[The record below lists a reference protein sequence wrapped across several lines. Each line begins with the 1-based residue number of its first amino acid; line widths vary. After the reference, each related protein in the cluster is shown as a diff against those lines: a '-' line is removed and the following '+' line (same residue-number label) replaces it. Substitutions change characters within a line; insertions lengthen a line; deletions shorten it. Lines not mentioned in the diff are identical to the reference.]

1 MCGISGIFDL
11 SGNPVNPDLLDRMTS
26 IIRHRGPDGDG
37 HYMDCEVGLGHRRLS
52 IIDVSGGGQPIGN
65 EDGKLQIVFNGEI
78 YNFIELRKELAAF
91 GHTFKTKSDTEV
103 IVHAYEQW
111 GAECLNRFNG
121 MFAFA
126 IWDARKREVFLA
138 RDHLGIKPL
147 YYVQIGSRL
156 LFSSEIKA
164 LLQDPECPRE
174 VDLNALAELF
184 TFRSV
189 PSPKTL
195 FKRIFK
201 LPPGHLM
208 LATRKGLQISRFWN
222 WVPGK
227 RRQSNESA
235 LVEEYQMLL
244 EDAVRLQLRSDVP
257 LGLFL
262 SSGVDSGVLLS
273 IMSQYASSPVQTFTI
288 GFEEGEKTN
297 EIDDAREMARIFGAD
312 HHSMTVAPEDYVH
325 YFGRYMMDLE
335 EPVGHEAAPA
345 FHFVSNITSKRVKV
359 ALTGQGADEPW
370 AGYDRYKGVKLSG
383 IYSRLPRFVTND
395 LARLICRMP
404 GRMERLK
411 RGLVSLGEPDVLT
424 RFTKVYSFFNADI
437 KAQLYK
443 GALKQQFDADP
454 YGPRHALARL
464 QSDVKSL
471 DPLTQML
478 YIDTRANL
486 PDDLL
491 MVGDKTAMAN
501 SLEVRVPFL
510 DYRLVEFIE
519 SLPPHLKLHGFT
531 GKYLHKKACEK
542 WLPKE
547 VVHRKKKGFANPIE
561 NWFRVRMKSFV
572 EDCLLGSD
580 SSMGRY
586 FDQNYIRRMLELDR
600 EGKEQYRR
608 HIYLLVSLELWHRTF
623 MRAQPAI
630 ESTAKSNACD
640 YTGNLGTRS
649 TPCPTAVK

>member
-1 MCGISGIFDL
+1 MCGICGIFDL
-11 SGNPVNPDLLDRMTS
+11 SGNPINPGLLDRMTS
-26 IIRHRGPDGDG
+26 IIEHRGPDGDG
-37 HYMDCEVGLGHRRLS
+37 RYVDREIGLGHRRLS
-52 IIDVSGGGQPIGN
+52 IIDVRGGGQPIGN
-65 EDGKLQIVFNGEI
+65 EDGKQQIVFNGEI
-78 YNFIELRKELAAF
+78 YNFIELRKELEAY
-91 GHTFKTKSDTEV
+91 GHVFKTKSDTEV

-111 GAECLNRFNG
+111 GADCVKRFNG

-174 VDLNALAELF
+174 VDLDALAELF

-195 FKRIFK
+195 FKGIFK

-227 RRQSNESA
+227 RRQERKEA
-235 LVEEYQMLL
+235 LVEEYQTLL
-244 EDAVRLQLRSDVP
+244 EDAIRLQLRSDVP

-262 SSGVDSGVLLS
+262 SSGMDSGVLLA
-273 IMSQYASSPVQTFTI
+273 IMSQHTSGPVQTFTI

-297 EIDDAREMARIFGAD
+297 EIDDAREVARKFGAD
-312 HHSMTVAPEDYVH
+312 HYSMTVTPEDYV
-325 YFGRYMMDLE
+325 RYYDRCMMDLE

-345 FHFVSNITSKRVKV
+345 FHFVSNITSKHVKV

-383 IYSRLPRFVTND
+383 IYSRLPKFVTND
-395 LARLICRMP
+395 LAHLIGKMP

-411 RGLVSLGEPDVLT
+411 RGLTSLSEPDMLT
-424 RFTKVYSFFNADI
+424 RFTKIYSFFNADM

-443 GALKQQFDADP
+443 GVLKQQFDADP
-454 YGPRHALARL
+454 YGTRHALARL
-464 QSDVKSL
+464 QSDVQGL

-519 SLPPHLKLHGFT
+519 SLPTHLKLKGFT

-542 WLPKE
+542 WLSKGM
-547 VVHRKKKGFANPIE
+547 VHQKKKGFANPIE
-561 NWFRVRMKSFV
+561 NWFRVRMRSFV
-572 EDCLLGSD
+572 EDCLLGAD

-586 FDQNYIRRMLELDR
+586 FDQSYIRRILELDR
-600 EGKEQYRR
+600 EGKEPYRR

-623 MRAQPAI
+623 MRAQPAV
-630 ESTAKSNACD
+630 ENAA
-640 YTGNLGTRS
+640 G
-649 TPCPTAVK
+649 

>member
-1 MCGISGIFDL
+1 MCGICGIFNL
-11 SGNPVNPDLLDRMTS
+11 NGMPINPVLLNQMAKV
-26 IIRHRGPDGDG
+26 IQHRGPDGEGSFIDT
-37 HYMDCEVGLGHRRLS
+37 EIGLSHRRLS
-52 IIDVSGGGQPIGN
+52 IIDLNGGAQPICN
-65 EDGKLQIVFNGEI
+65 EDGMLQIVFNGEI
-78 YNFIELRKELAAF
+78 YNFVELREELKNF
-91 GHTFKTKSDTEV
+91 GHEFRTQSDTEV

-111 GAECLNRFNG
+111 GMNCVNRFNG

-126 IWDARKREVFLA
+126 IWDKHKRELFLA

-147 YYVQIGSRL
+147 YYVQIGYRL
-156 LFSSEIKA
+156 LFSSEIKS
-164 LLQDPECPRE
+164 LLQDTEYLRE
-174 VDLNALAELF
+174 VNLESLAELF
-184 TFRSV
+184 TFRCV

-195 FKRIFK
+195 FKNIFK
-201 LPPGHLM
+201 LPPGHRM
-208 LATRKGLQISRFWN
+208 LATRSEITISRYWS
-222 WVPGK
+222 WIPQLRK
-227 RRQSNESA
+227 KYREEE
-235 LVEEYQMLL
+235 LIEEYQDLF

-262 SSGVDSGVLLS
+262 SSGIDSSVLLA
-273 IMSQYASSPVQTFTI
+273 IMSQQGSGPVQTFTI
-288 GFEEGEKTN
+288 GFEGGEKTN
-297 EIDDAREMARIFGAD
+297 EIDDAFLLARNFGAD
-312 HHSMTVAPEDYVH
+312 HYSMTVTPDDYVR
-325 YFGRYMMDLE
+325 YFERYMMDIE

-345 FHFVSNITSKRVKV
+345 FHFLSNITSKYVKV

-383 IYSRLPRFVTND
+383 IYSRLPKFVTND
-395 LARLICRMP
+395 LAHLICKMP

-411 RGLVSLGEPDVLT
+411 RGLMSLGEPDMLI
-424 RFTKVYSFFNADI
+424 RFTKIYSFFSTDM
-437 KAQLYK
+437 KEELYK
-443 GALKQQFDADP
+443 GALKREFDADHF
-454 YGPRHALARL
+454 GTRLALSRL
-464 QSDVKSL
+464 QSDVKNL
-471 DPLTQML
+471 DPLSQML
-478 YIDTRANL
+478 YIDTRASL

-561 NWFRVRMKSFV
+561 NWFRVRMRSFV
-572 EDCLLGSD
+572 EECLLGPD

-586 FDQNYIRRMLELDR
+586 FKQNYIRRMLELDR

-623 MRAQPAI
+623 IRQ
-630 ESTAKSNACD
+630 T
-640 YTGNLGTRS
+640 
-649 TPCPTAVK
+649 VV